1 MVLIY
6 LTLDAEQF
14 TEFDAHYFPETA
26 IHISR
31 LSEPKNY
38 SMTTRPGRTVLCAE
52 LPCSQSDA
60 EWSMSDEELGRL
72 VVRDL
77 ETAGLAPVPKVLE
90 VQARRLPHAYP
101 LYTRGYRE
109 AFDALDQWIG
119 GVDGLVTFGRQG
131 LFAHDNTHHTMAM
144 AYALVASL
152 REDGTLDRDAWAR
165 ARRSF
170 EEHVVED

>member
-1 MVLIY
+1 
-6 LTLDAEQF
+6 LD
-14 TEFDAHYFPETA
+14 
-26 IHISR
+26 
-31 LSEPKNY
+31 
-38 SMTTRPGRTVLCAE
+38 
-52 LPCSQSDA
+52 
-60 EWSMSDEELGRL
+60 
-72 VVRDL
+72 
-77 ETAGLAPVPKVLE
+77 

-109 AFDALDQWIG
+109 AFDALDQWIA